1 MSKLKLF
8 GTFEYYVSINENNL
22 EKLKQYYI
30 NMDEEDDYLEK
41 PFGEYKILSTN
52 NGVINLF
59 IRKKGQFIKNV
70 KNIETLDD
78 EVLKYKNTTPDFESM
93 LEEYSKELKDE
104 INEEVKVKIA
114 NITDLGFYNFRE
126 LYDTNNFVK
135 DVKIYNLDFVYSKE
149 FLNQKDLK
157 EILLSKLHE
166 PGFITRLLN
175 DKYLNRLYRVFLK
188 RNKKEEVDIK
198 DNYFSNFEENKQ
210 KFYDVERSKNE
221 DIDFGCRQ
229 NGLVLCRCAQ
239 FRARSGHIR
248 HRPSTL
254 AFHFQHPTHDN
265 DGGNRGI
272 QARAAHQRRHREI
285 HDSGVRSGFAP
296 YPRELHHIGHR
307 LGQNRSA
314 RVLCQGETSV
324 CVDPPHVRSHVCQ
337 PEQLV

>member
-175 DKYLNRLYRVFLK
+175 DKYLNCLYRVFLK

-221 DIDFGCRQ
+221 DIDFIYE
-229 NGLVLCRCAQ
+229 NDLKGLLNALL
-239 FRARSGHIR
+239 GNDKDNYNLKR
-248 HRPSTL
+248 HLFTNYIKKDFKFIIPS
-254 AFHFQHPTHDN
+254 
-265 DGGNRGI
+265 
-272 QARAAHQRRHREI
+272 EI
-285 HDSGVRSGFAP
+285 ENYKYTYYGLKKGKSR
-296 YPRELHHIGHR
+296 
-307 LGQNRSA
+307 
-314 RVLCQGETSV
+314 T
-324 CVDPPHVRSHVCQ
+324 
-337 PEQLV
+337 

>member
-41 PFGEYKILSTN
+41 PFGKYKILSTN

-221 DIDFGCRQ
+221 DIDFIYE
-229 NGLVLCRCAQ
+229 NDLKGLLNALL
-239 FRARSGHIR
+239 GNDKDNYNLKR
-248 HRPSTL
+248 HLFTNYIKKDFKFIIPS
-254 AFHFQHPTHDN
+254 
-265 DGGNRGI
+265 
-272 QARAAHQRRHREI
+272 EI
-285 HDSGVRSGFAP
+285 ENYKYTYYGLKKGKSR
-296 YPRELHHIGHR
+296 
-307 LGQNRSA
+307 
-314 RVLCQGETSV
+314 T
-324 CVDPPHVRSHVCQ
+324 
-337 PEQLV
+337 

>member
-41 PFGEYKILSTN
+41 PFGKYKILSTN

-126 LYDTNNFVK
+126 LYDTNDFVK

-221 DIDFGCRQ
+221 DIDFIYE
-229 NGLVLCRCAQ
+229 NDLKGLLNALL
-239 FRARSGHIR
+239 GNDKDNYNLKR
-248 HRPSTL
+248 HLFTNYIKKDFKFIIPS
-254 AFHFQHPTHDN
+254 
-265 DGGNRGI
+265 
-272 QARAAHQRRHREI
+272 EI
-285 HDSGVRSGFAP
+285 ENYKYTYYGLKKGKSR
-296 YPRELHHIGHR
+296 
-307 LGQNRSA
+307 
-314 RVLCQGETSV
+314 T
-324 CVDPPHVRSHVCQ
+324 
-337 PEQLV
+337 

>member
-41 PFGEYKILSTN
+41 PFGEYKILSIN
-52 NGVINLF
+52 NDVINLF

-221 DIDFGCRQ
+221 DIDFIYE
-229 NGLVLCRCAQ
+229 NDLKGLLNALL
-239 FRARSGHIR
+239 GNDKDNYNLKR
-248 HRPSTL
+248 HLFTNYIKKDFKFIIPS
-254 AFHFQHPTHDN
+254 
-265 DGGNRGI
+265 
-272 QARAAHQRRHREI
+272 EI
-285 HDSGVRSGFAP
+285 ENYKYTYYGLKKGKSR
-296 YPRELHHIGHR
+296 
-307 LGQNRSA
+307 
-314 RVLCQGETSV
+314 T
-324 CVDPPHVRSHVCQ
+324 
-337 PEQLV
+337 

>member
-126 LYDTNNFVK
+126 LYDTNDFVK

-221 DIDFGCRQ
+221 DIDFIYE
-229 NGLVLCRCAQ
+229 NDLKGLLNALL
-239 FRARSGHIR
+239 GNDKDNYNLKR
-248 HRPSTL
+248 HLFTNYIKKDFKFIIPS
-254 AFHFQHPTHDN
+254 
-265 DGGNRGI
+265 
-272 QARAAHQRRHREI
+272 EI
-285 HDSGVRSGFAP
+285 ENYKYTYYGLKKGKSR
-296 YPRELHHIGHR
+296 
-307 LGQNRSA
+307 
-314 RVLCQGETSV
+314 T
-324 CVDPPHVRSHVCQ
+324 
-337 PEQLV
+337 

>member
-59 IRKKGQFIKNV
+59 VRKKGQFIKNV

-126 LYDTNNFVK
+126 LYDTNDFVK

-221 DIDFGCRQ
+221 DIDFIYE
-229 NGLVLCRCAQ
+229 NDLKGLLNALL
-239 FRARSGHIR
+239 GNDKDNYNLKR
-248 HRPSTL
+248 HLFTNYIKKDFKFIIPS
-254 AFHFQHPTHDN
+254 
-265 DGGNRGI
+265 
-272 QARAAHQRRHREI
+272 EI
-285 HDSGVRSGFAP
+285 ENYKYTYYGLKKGKSR
-296 YPRELHHIGHR
+296 
-307 LGQNRSA
+307 
-314 RVLCQGETSV
+314 T
-324 CVDPPHVRSHVCQ
+324 
-337 PEQLV
+337 

>member
-1 MSKLKLF
+1 
-8 GTFEYYVSINENNL
+8 
-22 EKLKQYYI
+22 
-30 NMDEEDDYLEK
+30 MDEEDDYLEK

-52 NGVINLF
+52 NGVIKLF
-59 IRKKGQFIKNV
+59 IRKKGQFIKKI

-126 LYDTNNFVK
+126 LYDRNYFVK

-221 DIDFGCRQ
+221 DIDFIYE
-229 NGLVLCRCAQ
+229 NDLKGLLNALL
-239 FRARSGHIR
+239 GNDKDNYNLKR
-248 HRPSTL
+248 HLFTNYIKKDFKFIIPSEIENYKYTYYGL
-254 AFHFQHPTHDN
+254 KKGKSRTWNDN
-265 DGGNRGI
+265 LYCL
-272 QARAAHQRRHREI
+272 
-285 HDSGVRSGFAP
+285 F
-296 YPRELHHIGHR
+296 YL
-307 LGQNRSA
+307 
-314 RVLCQGETSV
+314 
-324 CVDPPHVRSHVCQ
+324 
-337 PEQLV
+337 

>member
-221 DIDFGCRQ
+221 DIDFIYE
-229 NGLVLCRCAQ
+229 NDLKGLLNALL
-239 FRARSGHIR
+239 GNDKDNYNLKR
-248 HRPSTL
+248 HLFTNYIKKDFKFIIPS
-254 AFHFQHPTHDN
+254 
-265 DGGNRGI
+265 
-272 QARAAHQRRHREI
+272 EI
-285 HDSGVRSGFAP
+285 ENYKYIYYGLKKGKSR
-296 YPRELHHIGHR
+296 
-307 LGQNRSA
+307 
-314 RVLCQGETSV
+314 T
-324 CVDPPHVRSHVCQ
+324 
-337 PEQLV
+337 

>member
-8 GTFEYYVSINENNL
+8 GIFEYYVSINENNL

-221 DIDFGCRQ
+221 DIDFIYE
-229 NGLVLCRCAQ
+229 NDLKGLLNALL
-239 FRARSGHIR
+239 GNDKDNYNLKR
-248 HRPSTL
+248 HLFTNYIKKDFKFIIPS
-254 AFHFQHPTHDN
+254 
-265 DGGNRGI
+265 
-272 QARAAHQRRHREI
+272 EI
-285 HDSGVRSGFAP
+285 ENYKYTYYGLKKGKSR
-296 YPRELHHIGHR
+296 
-307 LGQNRSA
+307 
-314 RVLCQGETSV
+314 T
-324 CVDPPHVRSHVCQ
+324 
-337 PEQLV
+337 

>member
-221 DIDFGCRQ
+221 DIDFIYE
-229 NGLVLCRCAQ
+229 NDLKGLLNALL
-239 FRARSGHIR
+239 GNDKDNYNLKR
-248 HRPSTL
+248 HLFTNYIKKDFKFIIPS
-254 AFHFQHPTHDN
+254 
-265 DGGNRGI
+265 
-272 QARAAHQRRHREI
+272 EI
-285 HDSGVRSGFAP
+285 ENYKYTYYGLKKGKSR
-296 YPRELHHIGHR
+296 
-307 LGQNRSA
+307 
-314 RVLCQGETSV
+314 T
-324 CVDPPHVRSHVCQ
+324 
-337 PEQLV
+337 